1 MMAPKR
7 DKQGDIVQTAKRGK
21 MKSRPY
27 HPSRLF
33 FRQLR
38 RPELSRSEKRNIE
51 ALARRLEA
59 ESAFARE
66 RLYFEPFARR
76 GLGDGH
82 LTIIGDVREIPLLAE
97 HSSSALEYRLSTF
110 ARTGDLVVIGTGRNR
125 DFEDYREQVLQL
137 GSADYLETR
146 QPTVENL
153 FTTPFRCL
161 KDTDTYADLLQRV
174 RSHGSTTVLPHIT
187 TGTIW
192 ALARKLGEDSGQPVP
207 VAGPLP
213 TLSRLA
219 NNKLWFSKV
228 AGALLGPEAVP
239 VEIPVHGAASLTGR
253 VRSLAKHNNNL
264 VIKVPDSAGSAGNF
278 VISCAEVRALSVGG
292 THTFLSEL
300 LAPVDGDLHFPLMV
314 QVWENQ
320 VLTSPSAQIWIPD
333 PKDGPPIIEGLYEQ
347 VISGP
352 TGTFAGAL
360 QADLPPELD
369 ERMAHEAL
377 MLATVFQE
385 LGYFGRCSFDTVISG
400 EDFASAR
407 LLWIECNGRW
417 GGVSVPMT
425 FLNTLFRDAIIP
437 EFVIHHAPGATHL
450 RQHFSEGIAKVGD
463 LLWTPGGT
471 EGIMFLTP
479 SGFETGENLHFVSL
493 AATIERARDNAE
505 LAVRRL
511 AEGA

>member
-1 MMAPKR
+1 
-7 DKQGDIVQTAKRGK
+7 
-21 MKSRPY
+21 MKSRPDQ
-27 HPSRLF
+27 PSRLC
-33 FRQLR
+33 FRQMR
-38 RPELSRSEKRNIE
+38 RPKLSRSEKRNIE

-66 RLYFEPFARR
+66 RIYFGAFARC

-110 ARTGDLVVIGTGRNR
+110 ARTGDLIVIGTGRNR
-125 DFEDYREQVLQL
+125 DFEDYRERVLQL
-137 GSADYLETR
+137 GIPDCLETR
-146 QPTVENL
+146 QSTVENL
-153 FTTPFRCL
+153 FATAVRCL

-192 ALARKLGEDSGQPVP
+192 ALARKLGEDSGQPVR

-228 AGALLGPEAVP
+228 ASELLGPATVP
-239 VEIPVHGAASLTGR
+239 VEIPVYGAASLTGR
-253 VRSLAKHNNNL
+253 VRSLARHNNKL
-264 VIKVPDSAGSAGNF
+264 VIKVPDSAGSVGNF
-278 VISCAEVRALSVGG
+278 VISCAEVRGLSVGG
-292 THTFLSEL
+292 THAFLSEL
-300 LAPVDGDLHFPLMV
+300 LAPVDGDLHFPLML

-320 VLTSPSAQIWIPD
+320 VLTSPSAQVWIPD
-333 PKDGPPIIEGLYEQ
+333 PQDGPPIIEGLYEQ

-352 TGTFAGAL
+352 RGTFSGAV

-400 EDFASAR
+400 EDFASAQ

-425 FLNTLFRDAIIP
+425 FLNTLFRDAKIP

-450 RQHFSEGIAKVGD
+450 RQPFSEGVAKVGD
-463 LLWTPGGT
+463 LLWTPGRT
-471 EGIMFLTP
+471 AGIIFLTP
-479 SGFETGENLHFVSL
+479 SGFETGENLHFISL
-493 AATIERARDNAE
+493 AGTIESARDNAE
-505 LAVRRL
+505 IAVRRL